1 MKKLFGGI
9 NLTYPKLIIFALI
22 AAVYTA
28 VLAIIPVTRDTSFR
42 DISIS
47 FEVWILF
54 GIIIIMNSKSPVDSA
69 IKCFLF
75 FLISQPLIY
84 LIQVPFSDMGWN
96 IFIYYKYWFIW
107 TLLTIPMGFIGHYMK
122 KDKMWGLAILF
133 PILILL
139 AYHYIGFLCETLTF
153 FPYHIIST
161 VFCLVTL
168 ILYPIVIFND
178 PKIKKVGLII
188 SIVIILASSAYVFI
202 KGDSSYKTSLMS
214 NGYTIDETGEVIN
227 FDDTYKVY
235 LKDKSYGEL
244 SIGYEDALEDY
255 IINADF
261 RKIGKT
267 EFTIEA
273 PDGTKKVFTID
284 IKRDTY
290 SFKKKK

>member
-9 NLTYPKLIIFALI
+9 NLTYPKLIIFAVI

-28 VLAIIPVTRDTSFR
+28 VMAIIPITSDTSFR

-69 IKCFLF
+69 LKCFLF

-84 LIQVPFSDMGWN
+84 LIQVPFSHMGWQ
-96 IFIYYKYWFIW
+96 IFTYYKTWFIW
-107 TLLTIPMGFIGHYMK
+107 TLLTLPMGFIGYFIK
-122 KDKMWGLAILF
+122 KDKPWGLLILS
-133 PILILL
+133 PILALL
-139 AYHYIGFLCETLTF
+139 AYHYGNFLGETRTF
-153 FPYHIIST
+153 FPYHILST

-168 ILYPIVIFND
+168 ILYPLVLFQD
-178 PKIKKVGLII
+178 KTIKKIGLVI
-188 SIVIILASSAYVFI
+188 SIVFILAATAYVFV
-202 KGDSSYKTSLMS
+202 KGPTSYKTSLMS
-214 NGYTIDETGEVIN
+214 NGYRIDETGEVIH

-244 SIGYEDALEDY
+244 SIGYEEGLEDY
-255 IINADF
+255 LINADF

-273 PDGTKKVFTID
+273 PDGTKTVFTID
-284 IKRDTY
+284 IGRDTY
-290 SFKKKK
+290 SFEKKE

>member
-9 NLTYPKLIIFALI
+9 NMTYPKVIIFAII

-28 VLAIIPVTRDTSFR
+28 IMAIIPITRDTSFR
-42 DISIS
+42 DISIT

-84 LIQVPFSDMGWN
+84 LIQVPFSSQGWH
-96 IFIYYKYWFIW
+96 IFVYYKYWFIW

-122 KDKMWGLAILF
+122 KDKMWGLAILA
-133 PILILL
+133 PILALL
-139 AYHYIGFLCETLTF
+139 AYHYGSFLRETTSF
-153 FPYHIIST
+153 FPYHLIST
-161 VFCLVTL
+161 IFCVVTL
-168 ILYPIVIFND
+168 IIYPLVIFKD
-178 PKIKKVGLII
+178 KKIRTIGLVI
-188 SIVIILASSAYVFI
+188 SIVMILATTGYMI
-202 KGDSSYKTSLMS
+202 LKGSDSYKTSLMT
-214 NGYTIDETGEVIN
+214 NGYEIDETGEIIN

-235 LKDKSYGEL
+235 LKDKSFGEL
-244 SIGYEDALEDY
+244 SIGYEDGLQDY

-261 RKIGKT
+261 RKVGKT

-273 PDGTKKVFTID
+273 PDGTKIVFKIN

-290 SFKKKK
+290 SFKKKE